1 MNLYNFDLN
10 LLVAFDALLEERSVT
25 DAAERLGL
33 SQPAMSNALARL
45 RRVVGDPLF
54 VRTSEGMAPTP
65 RAQEIAEPIRQ
76 ALNHIQQALQQQR
89 AFIPAAAERT
99 FTIATTDY
107 AELVLL
113 PRLMEKLATDA
124 PGVNLTVVA
133 VGSEV
138 PMAELESGRIDAALG
153 RFREVPAGVH
163 AQTLFRERLVCV
175 VRTEH
180 PDVGKQLTLKQL
192 TTLPHVLVST
202 QGASPGVVDEV
213 LARQGLRRRVVLWA
227 PHFLIIPIVVAQTNL
242 IATLPERVARFFA
255 QFLPLRILAVPIRL
269 SPYPVLQLWHERT
282 HHDPA
287 QQWLR
292 GLLAELGKSV

>member
-1 MNLYNFDLN
+1 MNLYNFELN

-45 RRVVGDPLF
+45 RRLIGDPLF

-76 ALNHIQQALQQQR
+76 ALNHIQHALQQQR
-89 AFIPAAAERT
+89 AFTPAAAERT
-99 FTIATTDY
+99 FTLATTDY

-113 PRLMEKLATDA
+113 PRLMEKLAMDA

-133 VGSEV
+133 VGSAV
-138 PMAELESGRIDAALG
+138 PKAGLESGRIDVALG
-153 RFREVPAGVH
+153 RFREVPPGVR
-163 AQTLFRERLVCV
+163 AQTLFHERFVCV
-175 VRTEH
+175 VRTDH
-180 PDVGKQLTLKQL
+180 PDVGKQLTLKQF

-202 QGASPGVVDEV
+202 QGTSPGVVDEA
-213 LARQGLRRRVVLWA
+213 LARQGLQRRVALWA

-242 IATLPERVARFFA
+242 IATLSERVARFFA
-255 QFLPLRILAVPIRL
+255 EFLPLRILTAPVRL
-269 SPYPVLQLWHERT
+269 SPYPVSQLWHERT

-292 GLLAELGKSV
+292 GLLAELGESV